1 VQDVAFDFYGTRVA
15 TASSDKKIKIWDRD
29 ASGHWN
35 DYPTYEWRHHRGPV
49 RKLAWSHPCFGSL
62 LASGSDD
69 KYVYVWQ
76 EPSGGRGD
84 AHHAAG
90 KTRETPWKG
99 IYHSNDHLAAVV
111 DVAFAPRKFG
121 PCLSTASH
129 DGKIRIFRG
138 SDDQKDINVDHPWNW
153 ERQEEFHAG
162 RNRGTPITCHSWNH
176 SPTDMAQSIVVGC
189 GDGSVCVWSYTEAE
203 DGRGLGWAMVC
214 ALKTYQ
220 GEVHSVS
227 WAPANGRT
235 THLIASCGA
244 TSEGWLPGITISR
257 IKSRFPDAGFAV
269 VDECPIVN
277 SMNVHGHAEQAWK
290 VQWDVTG
297 TTLASAGDDQVV
309 RFWKRTVHGQW
320 ECSEFVRQGNT
331 LAGVRGGGVSLVN
344 TAEPLKQEGGALSQ
358 QVRSLRLG

>member
-1 VQDVAFDFYGTRVA
+1 MRLFPSVCCQARLRDTIPRGRL
-15 TASSDKKIKIWDRD
+15 RD
-29 ASGHWN
+29 ASWSMWSVTGHLLLRRILLLWGM
-35 DYPTYEWRHHRGPV
+35 HHIV
-49 RKLAWSHPCFGSL
+49 SLAFVWPLSPARTSVSSACPLPSI
-62 LASGSDD
+62 LANH
-69 KYVYVWQ
+69 V
-76 EPSGGRGD
+76 PIM
-84 AHHAAG
+84 
-90 KTRETPWKG
+90 TRC
-99 IYHSNDHLAAVV
+99 LALQVV

-244 TSEGWLPGITISR
+244 TSE
-257 IKSRFPDAGFAV
+257 V
-269 VDECPIVN
+269 CV
-277 SMNVHGHAEQAWK
+277 
-290 VQWDVTG
+290 
-297 TTLASAGDDQVV
+297 
-309 RFWKRTVHGQW
+309 
-320 ECSEFVRQGNT
+320 
-331 LAGVRGGGVSLVN
+331 
-344 TAEPLKQEGGALSQ
+344 
-358 QVRSLRLG
+358 